1 MYEFLLCSPD
11 DLLRN
16 VRVYIRNDPNSSSSS
31 HGLINGDSSI
41 FPLCEQLFHEHQ
53 VPDQP
58 PTSVE
63 GKVFRFTFRT
73 HNATTSKE
81 ILPHE
86 IQMKTF
92 VYLNYFHL
100 QLIHIVGELNWSELI
115 PCLSQTINLAERF
128 DLATSNFG
136 LRHIFQQLFAFEPPV
151 VSFQHIKRVAF
162 QYLVDY
168 LMRGVKDEL
177 VRQSIESVTPQL
189 GLVRDEERRV
199 ETEKIIFCLSRNTT
213 N

>member
-16 VRVYIRNDPNSSSSS
+16 VRVYIQNDSVSPSS
-31 HGLINGDSSI
+31 GLINGDSSI
-41 FPLCEQLFHEHQ
+41 YPLCEQLFHEHQ
-53 VPDQP
+53 TPGAA
-58 PTSVE
+58 PTIVE

-73 HNATTSKE
+73 NNGTSKE

-115 PCLSQTINLAERF
+115 PSLSQSIDLAERF

-136 LRHIFQQLFAFEPPV
+136 LRHILQQLFAFEPPV
-151 VSFQHIKRVAF
+151 VSFQHIRRIAF

-177 VRQSIESVTPQL
+177 VRQSIESATPQIE
-189 GLVRDEERRV
+189 LVGGVGRKNV
-199 ETEKIIFCLSRNTT
+199 IFCSSRNIA